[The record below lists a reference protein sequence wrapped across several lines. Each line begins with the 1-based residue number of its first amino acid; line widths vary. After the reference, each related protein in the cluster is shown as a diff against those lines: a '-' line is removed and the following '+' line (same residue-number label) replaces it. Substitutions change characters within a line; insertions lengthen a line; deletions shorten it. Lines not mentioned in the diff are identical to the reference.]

1 MHSSYERVSNPPRT
15 IDAIRIPLLAALFAA
30 LTAVGALLRI
40 PVPPV
45 PFTLQT
51 LFVFLAAGL
60 LGPTGG
66 FLSQCLYL
74 AVGLLGIPVF
84 SSGGGI
90 GYIFNP
96 TFGYLLGFPVAAL
109 VMGILSRRFVHQ
121 KEHNKNRK
129 SLIVKF
135 ILIYSIGA
143 VIIYIFGISFL
154 FFYAENILGEA
165 LSILWVG
172 FIIFIPTDIV
182 KIAVGAWLTV
192 RLRRL
197 GIVSSIC

>member
-1 MHSSYERVSNPPRT
+1 MHSSYNRVLKPPGT
-15 IDAIRIPLLAALFAA
+15 INAIRIPLLAALFAA

-74 AVGLLGIPVF
+74 TVGLLGIPVF
-84 SSGGGI
+84 SGGGGI

-96 TFGYLLGFPVAAL
+96 GFGYLLGFPIAAL
-109 VMGILSRRFVHQ
+109 IMGIVSRRFVQ
-121 KEHNKNRK
+121 RKEHNTSSK

-135 ILIYSIGA
+135 IWIYSIGA
-143 VIIYIFGISFL
+143 AIIYIFGISFL
-154 FFYAENILGEA
+154 FIYAENILGEA
-165 LSILWVG
+165 FSILWVG
-172 FIIFIPTDIV
+172 FIIFIPTDIA
-182 KIAVGAWLTV
+182 KIAAGAWLTV
-192 RLRRL
+192 KLRRL
-197 GIVSSIC
+197 GLVSSIY